1 MLTFISVSQLH
12 HRLLKLKSTSSSFFQ
27 IEHMIVCHC
36 FIGPQS
42 HSVMGPEAQF
52 SALVYFICVFCCS
65 LLCLA
70 TITHIILL
78 AWEALPFPCQPCS
91 HTHARAHSHTHSNTT
106 HLWDYRV
113 IIKANIYLWAYS
125 LTLTYNMQVDWFI
138 ALSHNSSCEIKL
150 WWRTTDLL

>member
-1 MLTFISVSQLH
+1 MLTFICFTASPPPPQTQEYFKFIFSNWTHDCLSQ
-12 HRLLKLKSTSSSFFQ
+12 
-27 IEHMIVCHC
+27 
-36 FIGPQS
+36 
-42 HSVMGPEAQF
+42 SVMGPEAQF

-91 HTHARAHSHTHSNTT
+91 HTHARAHSHSNTT